1 MKVNVDR
8 FFLKT
13 NEVEEIP
20 ESYYDKISPVIDAV
34 KAFARSSNQCLYVI
48 DYARKGFLYVSPNLQ
63 QMCGMC
69 AEEMME
75 LGYGFQAKYAPY
87 EDQKMLVELNKSGF
101 DFFENIP
108 VNQRD
113 GYSISYDFRLQ
124 NGEREQ
130 MIHHTL
136 THLVTT
142 KKGRVWIALCTMSPS
157 SAQKPGNII
166 MRKEGSRTVH
176 EYDLASREWI
186 ERKLPKPL
194 NPIERLILTMSMQGY
209 TMEEISTVKQI
220 SINTLKSSKRILF
233 NKLNVSSISQAITY
247 CMNYKLI

>member
-13 NEVEEIP
+13 NEVEKIP

-34 KAFARSSNQCLYVI
+34 KAFARSSNQCLYVV

-75 LGYGFQAKYAPY
+75 LGYGFQVKYAPY

-166 MRKEGSRTVH
+166 MRKEGKRIVH
-176 EYDLASREWI
+176 EYDLEVHEWKD
-186 ERKLPKPL
+186 RKLPKL
-194 NPIERLILTMSMQGY
+194 NPTEKIILTRLMQGY
-209 TMEEISTVKQI
+209 TMEEISKNEGI
-220 SINTLKSSKRILF
+220 PLNTLKASKRLLF
-233 NKLNVSSISQAITY
+233 VKLNVNNISQAIAY
-247 CMNYKLI
+247 CMNYKLL

>member
-87 EDQKMLVELNKSGF
+87 EDLKMLVELNKSGF

-108 VNQRD
+108 VN
-113 GYSISYDFRLQ
+113 
-124 NGEREQ
+124 
-130 MIHHTL
+130 
-136 THLVTT
+136 
-142 KKGRVWIALCTMSPS
+142 
-157 SAQKPGNII
+157 
-166 MRKEGSRTVH
+166 
-176 EYDLASREWI
+176 DL
-186 ERKLPKPL
+186 
-194 NPIERLILTMSMQGY
+194 Y
-209 TMEEISTVKQI
+209 
-220 SINTLKSSKRILF
+220 
-233 NKLNVSSISQAITY
+233 
-247 CMNYKLI
+247 